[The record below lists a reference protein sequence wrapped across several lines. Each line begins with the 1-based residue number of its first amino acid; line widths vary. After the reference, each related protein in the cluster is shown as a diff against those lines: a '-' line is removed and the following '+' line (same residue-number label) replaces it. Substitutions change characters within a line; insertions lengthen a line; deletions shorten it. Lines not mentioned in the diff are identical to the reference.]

1 MTKYNWSLVFNV
13 SSICN
18 CAGVKM
24 YSGKPISKEK
34 YSVRHK
40 TERPAADYAKIPR
53 ELDQY
58 IVDPTTKKRYLR
70 GRFLGKGGFAKCYEL
85 TDMETKEIFA
95 GKIISKTMLTKPH
108 QKEKMSMEIA
118 IHRSVGQRKDLLIET
133 HKHIVG
139 FHGFFEDADYIY
151 ILLELCR
158 RRSLMELHKR
168 RKALTEPE
176 VRYFMKQIVEGC
188 KYLHDN
194 KIIHRDLKLGNLFLN
209 DEMEVKIGDFGLA
222 TRVENEGERK
232 KTLCGTPN
240 YIAPEVLNKKGHSFE
255 VDVWSLGCILFT
267 LLVGKPPFETQS
279 LQDTYKRIKRNEY
292 YIPSKVSH
300 CAQLLIIKLLRPDP
314 STRPNLGQVL
324 EDEFFKGFTPNHLP
338 ISSLTMAPRF
348 ASTSSAHLLG
358 TSRKPLN
365 ELNTQEQQTTSA
377 RRDKTEFLE
386 KVSKRRSLGVRV
398 CGGESKLIQPSEAV
412 AEELKDEDQEEVPQ
426 DCYLSQLHSQLTSCL
441 ESKPVR
447 LNVNEDD
454 SEDPASV
461 PVYWVGKWV
470 DYSDKYGLGYQ
481 LSDNSVGVLFNDQT
495 RLILYQDGENLQYI
509 EVEGTEHFHTLKGY
523 PGHLEKKVTLLKYFL
538 SYMNDHLL
546 KAGAG
551 TKTVREDESGR
562 LPFLKQWFRTPD
574 GIVLHLTNGTLQINF
589 FKCHTKIMVCPLM
602 GAVTYIDEAKRFRTF
617 PLKNIEKYGCSK
629 SLAKRLGY
637 ALKMVVCMQNGT
649 QKKVFARAQC
659 CENDKKT
666 GKKE

>member
-232 KTLCGTPN
+232 KN
-240 YIAPEVLNKKGHSFE
+240 
-255 VDVWSLGCILFT
+255 SLW
-267 LLVGKPPFETQS
+267 
-279 LQDTYKRIKRNEY
+279 N
-292 YIPSKVSH
+292 
-300 CAQLLIIKLLRPDP
+300 
-314 STRPNLGQVL
+314 
-324 EDEFFKGFTPNHLP
+324 
-338 ISSLTMAPRF
+338 
-348 ASTSSAHLLG
+348 
-358 TSRKPLN
+358 
-365 ELNTQEQQTTSA
+365 
-377 RRDKTEFLE
+377 
-386 KVSKRRSLGVRV
+386 
-398 CGGESKLIQPSEAV
+398 SKL
-412 AEELKDEDQEEVPQ
+412 
-426 DCYLSQLHSQLTSCL
+426 H
-441 ESKPVR
+441 
-447 LNVNEDD
+447 
-454 SEDPASV
+454 
-461 PVYWVGKWV
+461 
-470 DYSDKYGLGYQ
+470 
-481 LSDNSVGVLFNDQT
+481 
-495 RLILYQDGENLQYI
+495 
-509 EVEGTEHFHTLKGY
+509 
-523 PGHLEKKVTLLKYFL
+523 
-538 SYMNDHLL
+538 
-546 KAGAG
+546 
-551 TKTVREDESGR
+551 
-562 LPFLKQWFRTPD
+562 
-574 GIVLHLTNGTLQINF
+574 
-589 FKCHTKIMVCPLM
+589 
-602 GAVTYIDEAKRFRTF
+602 
-617 PLKNIEKYGCSK
+617 CS
-629 SLAKRLGY
+629 
-637 ALKMVVCMQNGT
+637 
-649 QKKVFARAQC
+649 
-659 CENDKKT
+659 
-666 GKKE
+666 